1 MKLFKN
7 TIYLVAILLCS
18 GCGSADKSND
28 SSTQVPAYDTTWES
42 LMNYECP
49 EWFLDAKFGIYTHW
63 GPYSVPAWENEWYPR
78 LMYSKNDERRG
89 AKFYDYHR
97 ETWGDPSEF
106 GYKDFVPLFT
116 AEKFDANEWADLFKK
131 SGARFAG
138 PVAQHHDGFA
148 MWDSKLTVW
157 DAMEMGPN
165 RDIVGELAKA
175 IRERDMKFVTSFHH
189 AFHWKYY
196 EPSYD
201 IENSDTKDPEY
212 AGINK
217 IYPPVHEP
225 GEPESEEFLQ
235 NWLDRVVE
243 VIDKYQ
249 PDYLWY
255 DFGWRQPGFE
265 PYKKEFLAYYYNQAI
280 TWGKDVV
287 VTYKNDH
294 LPVGV
299 AVLDLER
306 GQLDTLST
314 RPWIT
319 DTSVG
324 LKSWSYIDDP
334 DYKSVNTLVDNLID
348 RVSKNGNLLLNI
360 GPRPDGSIPEE
371 QQELL
376 LGIGAWLAIN
386 GEAIYETR
394 PWVKFGEGPTRM
406 ATGHMTERQN
416 KGMAYTGEDLRFT
429 RSKDGKKLY
438 VIALDWPGDS
448 LSIRSLGTGS
458 SDLKGK
464 ISKVSYIGNGEE
476 MTWEQKEDGLL
487 INLESV
493 QPEGEHAY
501 AWIVEI
507 R

>member
-1 MKLFKN
+1 
-7 TIYLVAILLCS
+7 
-18 GCGSADKSND
+18 
-28 SSTQVPAYDTTWES
+28 
-42 LMNYECP
+42 
-49 EWFLDAKFGIYTHW
+49 
-63 GPYSVPAWENEWYPR
+63 
-78 LMYSKNDERRG
+78 
-89 AKFYDYHR
+89 
-97 ETWGDPSEF
+97 
-106 GYKDFVPLFT
+106 
-116 AEKFDANEWADLFKK
+116 
-131 SGARFAG
+131 
-138 PVAQHHDGFA
+138 
-148 MWDSKLTVW
+148 
-157 DAMEMGPN
+157 
-165 RDIVGELAKA
+165 
-175 IRERDMKFVTSFHH
+175 
-189 AFHWKYY
+189 
-196 EPSYD
+196 
-201 IENSDTKDPEY
+201 
-212 AGINK
+212 
-217 IYPPVHEP
+217 
-225 GEPESEEFLQ
+225 
-235 NWLDRVVE
+235 
-243 VIDKYQ
+243 
-249 PDYLWY
+249 
-255 DFGWRQPGFE
+255 
-265 PYKKEFLAYYYNQAI
+265 
-280 TWGKDVV
+280 
-287 VTYKNDH
+287 
-294 LPVGV
+294 
-299 AVLDLER
+299 
-306 GQLDTLST
+306 
-314 RPWIT
+314 
-319 DTSVG
+319 
-324 LKSWSYIDDP
+324 YIDDP

-476 MTWEQKEDGLL
+476 MTWEQQEDGLL